1 MLNPNAIEFKPH
13 PATEQPKSE
22 SSQSSRRSSKATSH
36 GKRPIQVTNTGNSS
50 SSTKQKK
57 KQQQHVKQQQ
67 QQQQPSRRKGRTE
80 SLPVS
85 KESLQHSIFDQPA
98 KFITIEET
106 IDPLCQLSIKDRSE
120 KKIVHGYERYIE
132 WIGQSLKAFDTVTI
146 VGMDNAIA
154 DVVSLVNIM
163 QQRGIGEHEEVE
175 TFTLQ

>member
-80 SLPVS
+80 SLPGS

-132 WIGQSLKAFDTVTI
+132 WVIYNTTGVD
-146 VGMDNAIA
+146 DC
-154 DVVSLVNIM
+154 
-163 QQRGIGEHEEVE
+163 
-175 TFTLQ
+175 